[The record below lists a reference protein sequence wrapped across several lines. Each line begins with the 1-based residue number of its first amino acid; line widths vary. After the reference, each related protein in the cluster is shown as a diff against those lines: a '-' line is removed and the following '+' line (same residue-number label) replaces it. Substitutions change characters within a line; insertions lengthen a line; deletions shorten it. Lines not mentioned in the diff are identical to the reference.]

1 MMHGMVYTETH
12 VWKTPLKRKKS
23 GRMKNI
29 SFPYESIKFLS
40 YNYHIHDWKQ
50 FVHPIIDCPWITCY
64 GKKWISKTTCPK
76 AGRIYRRIQKKS
88 KITACSLYLFIDYLW
103 MSLLIYEETM
113 NATTL
118 SIILLMMFYMDHDW
132 SV

>member
-1 MMHGMVYTETH
+1 MYSMVYSETH
-12 VWKTPLKRKKS
+12 VWKTPLKRTKS

-40 YNYHIHDWKQ
+40 YYYHIHDWKQ
-50 FVHPIIDCPWITCY
+50 FVHPIIHCQWIAFY
-64 GKKWISKTTCPK
+64 GKKRISKTTCSK
-76 AGRIYRRIQKKS
+76 AGRIYRRIQKKI
-88 KITACSLYLFIDYLW
+88 KIFASSVYLSHLL
-103 MSLLIYEETM
+103 MSLWIYEETM

-118 SIILLMMFYMDHDW
+118 SINILMILLLDDDW